1 MNCLYIVPGMTGS
14 GSCRRYC
21 FSTPVTSWTPQSSRV
36 NNIPL
41 ASEIRHVPISDS
53 HGIKSTCAIADALR
67 LVKKTRATFLP
78 QLGVE
83 HRPRVSR
90 SSLVPCFQQFAGFV
104 FSFRWGRN
112 WFALSFTKLCW
123 NLVWNE
129 TRKSNV
135 FADEQSQF
143 HSVTLIKSR
152 LQFLHCQL
160 SAIHSI
166 NSFHLNTACYH
177 L

>member
-1 MNCLYIVPGMTGS
+1 MWKVLARL
-14 GSCRRYC
+14 RR
-21 FSTPVTSWTPQSSRV
+21 
-36 NNIPL
+36 
-41 ASEIRHVPISDS
+41 
-53 HGIKSTCAIADALR
+53 IAYSLW
-67 LVKKTRATFLP
+67 LVKKSRATFLH

-90 SSLVPCFQQFAGFV
+90 SSLVPCFQQLAGFV
-104 FSFRWGRN
+104 LSFRSGRN
-112 WFALSFTKLCW
+112 WYALSFTKLCW

-129 TRKSNV
+129 TRKSND

-166 NSFHLNTACYH
+166 NSFHLNTTCKSFVKEKQTYSRIDKPSFW
-177 L
+177 LSKLM

>member
-1 MNCLYIVPGMTGS
+1 MNCLYMVPGMTGS

-67 LVKKTRATFLP
+67 LVKKTRATFLS

-90 SSLVPCFQQFAGFV
+90 SSLVQCFQQFAGFV

-112 WFALSFTKLCW
+112 WFALSFTKLCYNDSSEMKLEKVTFSRMNNHSSIALPW
-123 NLVWNE
+123 SKAVFSFFIVNCPPF
-129 TRKSNV
+129 TR
-135 FADEQSQF
+135 
-143 HSVTLIKSR
+143 
-152 LQFLHCQL
+152 
-160 SAIHSI
+160 
-166 NSFHLNTACYH
+166 
-177 L
+177 